1 MSIDVYKSALE
12 QAKKDLTEVT
22 REFESAR
29 TRKELMEKLF
39 DALTQLTLYLNPV
52 EEPQQRRRT
61 PLTKFPRLGQRRK
74 AWKRPSTKFP
84 KLGYRR
90 KLLFRKFPQLKRRR
104 RLSKR
109 SLTKLQQLRRR
120 RRLCTEVAATE
131 AREGAEA
138 AEDEVQVLQEG

>member
-52 EEPQQRRRT
+52 EEPT
-61 PLTKFPRLGQRRK
+61 AAPED
-74 AWKRPSTKFP
+74 AAHEVSTTGAAEESVEAAGHEVSETGVP
-84 KLGYRR
+84 EEAAVQEVSATEA
-90 KLLFRKFPQLKRRR
+90 PEEAEQAVAHEAPA
-104 RLSKR
+104 
-109 SLTKLQQLRRR
+109 TEAPEEAVH
-120 RRLCTEVAATE
+120 EVAATE

>member
-52 EEPQQRRRT
+52 EEPT
-61 PLTKFPRLGQRRK
+61 AAPED
-74 AWKRPSTKFP
+74 AAHEVSTTGAAEESVEAAEHEVSETGVP
-84 KLGYRR
+84 EEAAVQAEQAVAHEA
-90 KLLFRKFPQLKRRR
+90 PA
-104 RLSKR
+104 
-109 SLTKLQQLRRR
+109 TEAPEEAVH
-120 RRLCTEVAATE
+120 EVAATE

>member
-52 EEPQQRRRT
+52 EEPT
-61 PLTKFPRLGQRRK
+61 AAPED
-74 AWKRPSTKFP
+74 AAHEVSTTGAAEESVEAAEHEAP
-84 KLGYRR
+84 ATEA
-90 KLLFRKFPQLKRRR
+90 PEEAVH
-104 RLSKR
+104 
-109 SLTKLQQLRRR
+109 
-120 RRLCTEVAATE
+120 EVAATE